1 MLLLLDTDN
10 RALSSLNCVRP
21 WIEAN
26 IAIFQKVFFSK
37 SIFSWKVNMAALDS
51 QWWSSPMTV
60 LHSSTS
66 IALGVLA
73 AVTTESLGPW
83 LMMGFGW
90 QQQAALFI
98 LGKLPLSLYAF
109 HIFFSSLF
117 LSLVLQKEL
126 VHMVGSLAS
135 GWLRVPKGGISLP
148 DWQLN
153 KQIS

>member
-1 MLLLLDTDN
+1 MLPLLDADN

-26 IAIFQKVFFSK
+26 IAIFQKGFFFFFLSV
-37 SIFSWKVNMAALDS
+37 FSWKVNMAALDS

-60 LHSSTS
+60 LHSSSS
-66 IALGVLA
+66 IALCVLA

-98 LGKLPLSLYAF
+98 LGKLPLSLYTF
-109 HIFFSSLF
+109 HVFFFLPLSVAGSS
-117 LSLVLQKEL
+117 ER
-126 VHMVGSLAS
+126 VGPHGWIS
-135 GWLRVPKGGISLP
+135 GFWMAKSPTGW
-148 DWQLN
+148 D
-153 KQIS
+153 